1 MKLPKGF
8 NSQVNERGAGLSQG
22 ERQLICFT
30 RAYVADP
37 SILILDEATSSVDTK
52 TENIIQT
59 ALENL
64 TKNRTTIIVAHR
76 LSTIKH
82 ADLILVVDDGE
93 IVEQG
98 NHHELM
104 SNQGMYFNMYQRY
117 LRTVPV

>member
-1 MKLPKGF
+1 M
-8 NSQVNERGAGLSQG
+8 SERGAGLSQG

-30 RAYVADP
+30 RAYVANP

-64 TKNRTTIIVAHR
+64 TRNRTTIIVAHR

-82 ADLILVVDDGE
+82 ADVIMVIDNGE

-98 NHHELM
+98 GHSELLERK
-104 SNQGMYFNMYQRY
+104 GMYFNMYQRY
-117 LRTVPV
+117 LRAMPV